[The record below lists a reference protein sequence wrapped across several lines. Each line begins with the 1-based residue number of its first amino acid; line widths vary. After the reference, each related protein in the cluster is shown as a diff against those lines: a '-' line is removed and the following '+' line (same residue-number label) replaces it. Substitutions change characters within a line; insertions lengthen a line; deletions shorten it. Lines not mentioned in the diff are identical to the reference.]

1 MDANAAS
8 PAAHRRN
15 SSIAAGGPP
24 AAMPCWIIAP
34 RPAVIAWG
42 LVVPARMGGSWMIAA
57 RTASGWR
64 SATSSATLPP
74 ALVPTSTAGRSPRA
88 ASRAGAA
95 GVAAPVVGG
104 DGEPVGER
112 GGHPGQLC
120 GVAAGAGDQQHR
132 RAAAAGLGVQDRA
145 VGLHTLDVH
154 EVGVLGHGTAPP
166 QSSNSMLRRFWAA
179 RAALSR
185 SRYSVLSDHDATIRA
200 QTARPA
206 AGRHPPPHP

>member
-74 ALVPTSTAGRSPRA
+74 ALVPTG
-88 ASRAGAA
+88 RAGAA

-145 VGLHTLDVH
+145 VGLHPLDVH
-154 EVGVLGHGTAPP
+154 EVGVLGHWTAPP